1 VLGPQVEH
9 NQGKVNSSICV
20 CNLARDR
27 QDSWTRKGAGSSIST
42 GSYITGHTK
51 RGLILA
57 EVQGIFPTLI
67 YKKISKYCGF
77 ESNQSPVQSNPIC
90 KGTISNE
97 TVSVSDSDPGPISN
111 TRLQYRRLQ
120 IFHCRL
126 AEHKISCHESET
138 SLRKVLTCVQVC
150 SPEWVRRHVWLRGD
164 MYAVM

>member
-57 EVQGIFPTLI
+57 EAQGIFPTLI
-67 YKKISKYCGF
+67 YKNPDFNIQK
-77 ESNQSPVQSNPIC
+77 NQ
-90 KGTISNE
+90 
-97 TVSVSDSDPGPISN
+97 
-111 TRLQYRRLQ
+111 Q
-120 IFHCRL
+120 IL
-126 AEHKISCHESET
+126 WI
-138 SLRKVLTCVQVC
+138 
-150 SPEWVRRHVWLRGD
+150 
-164 MYAVM
+164 